1 MRLDKRM
8 EVGKHLTDIE
18 YNILVVTYSNHN
30 SSMNFED
37 RAIHDAESIVKV
49 VRLKKDEELQVYYR
63 NNRVFVYTN
72 EYEWRESS

>member
-30 SSMNFED
+30 SSMTFE
-37 RAIHDAESIVKV
+37 V
-49 VRLKKDEELQVYYR
+49 
-63 NNRVFVYTN
+63 
-72 EYEWRESS
+72 